1 MKPADNVE
9 EFFRNASISTNPKAD
24 ETILD
29 RLIMVREEAIDT
41 KPAFTRPN
49 IWRILMNGVKNRKV
63 KVAIAV
69 IVLIVFLG
77 LVPFN
82 GTTAFGRIADEVTTT
97 MARLKAMV
105 LGEELGKTEHVERQ
119 IDKTVKIRT
128 KSSVYSSP
136 DISSL
141 EDFLSE
147 RNIGF
152 VPEGS
157 GNAKYAVIR
166 SDEVA
171 TLQEFLQSSEGFN
184 IVTLPT
190 VLTYAGQEAMIKIA
204 DTAGAATG
212 AAISAVQDENSRLKL
227 DFAFHNGRDGCDISE
242 IELARGEAL
251 LISGIRVGQNASSD
265 ELMTVLVLP
274 DVIQD

>member
-1 MKPADNVE
+1 MKPADNIE

-29 RLIMVREEAIDT
+29 RLTMVREEAIDT
-41 KPAFTRPN
+41 KPAFSKPN
-49 IWRILMNGVKNRKV
+49 IWRKLMHSAKNRKV

-82 GTTAFGRIADEVTTT
+82 GTTAWGRVGNGITATL
-97 MARLKAMV
+97 ARVKAMV

-119 IDKTVKIRT
+119 IDKTVTIRT
-128 KSSVYSSP
+128 KSRVYSSP

-152 VPEGS
+152 VPDGS

-171 TLQEFLQSSEGFN
+171 ALQEFLQSSDSYNG
-184 IVTLPT
+184 VTSPT
-190 VLTYAGQEAMIKIA
+190 VTAYAG
-204 DTAGAATG
+204 
-212 AAISAVQDENSRLKL
+212 DE
-227 DFAFHNGRDGCDISE
+227 
-242 IELARGEAL
+242 
-251 LISGIRVGQNASSD
+251 V
-265 ELMTVLVLP
+265 
-274 DVIQD
+274 